1 MIVRRPVE
9 TDAAAFRTLRLHALQ
24 ESPEA
29 FGSSYEETVAQPLER
44 MAERL
49 RHAPERPHDFVLG
62 AFDPDL
68 VGMVG
73 FARET
78 RAKTRHKGSI
88 WGMYVA
94 EHARGRGVGRVL
106 LERLIAEARAQP
118 GLEAITLLVVSTNEA
133 AKHLYRAHG
142 FATYGTEPRALKLED
157 RYHDEDLMVLRL

>member
-1 MIVRRPVE
+1 MIIRRLDG
-9 TDAAAFRTLRLHALQ
+9 TDAAAFRALRLHGLQ
-24 ESPEA
+24 ESPA
-29 FGSSYEETVAQPLER
+29 SFGSSYEEALAQPLER

-62 AFDPDL
+62 AFDRDL
-68 VGMVG
+68 IGLVG

-94 EHARGRGVGRVL
+94 EQARGRGIGRAL
-106 LERLIAEARAQP
+106 LQGLLGEARTQP

-133 AKHLYRAHG
+133 AKRIYRSFG
-142 FATYGTEPRALKLED
+142 FAIYGTEPLALKLGD
-157 RYHDEDLMVLRL
+157 RYYDEDLMVLRL